1 MYQPY
6 PSSGQPAEPLRPP
19 APAPVLT
26 AVKLMYAGAAV
37 STVTLIIVVALIG
50 GNKAGGHLRW
60 DGHTLTAAQLS
71 HLKPVIIAVTVV
83 SGLVVPAVWLWM
95 ARADGQGRNWARI
108 LSTVLFG
115 LATLQLTGIYKTP
128 VSHVGFGM
136 EALGLILPG
145 LGWLIGLAV
154 VWLLWRPAASAFFK
168 PQGFTQAGPGAEP
181 SARLGSSSSQLPRRL

>member
-19 APAPVLT
+19 VPAPVLT
-26 AVKLMYAGAAV
+26 AVKLMYAGAAA
-37 STVTLIIVVALIG
+37 STVTLIIVVALIA
-50 GNKAGGHLRW
+50 GNKAGTHLRW

-71 HLKPVIIAVTVV
+71 HLKPVIIAVTVA

-95 ARADGQGRNWARI
+95 ARADGRGRNWARI

-115 LATLQLTGIYKTP
+115 LATLQLAGIYKTP
-128 VSHVGFGM
+128 VSHVGFGVVV
-136 EALGLILPG
+136 LGLILPG

-168 PQGFTQAGPGAEP
+168 PQGVSQAGPGAQR
-181 SARLGSSSSQLPRRL
+181 SAGFGSSSSQLPRRL